1 NNLSLNGNTQV
12 NGYVYIGNT
21 LALNN
26 SATING
32 RTTSRRL
39 MMEGNTQINQNEQQG
54 YACFEDDFNRSSL
67 GQNWIPYTSTGSFTP
82 SLISNR
88 LRLTEDQNN
97 QATAVTYQRIFP
109 AAGNLVTV
117 EFDYYAWANLTGD
130 GADGVSIIFSDA

>member
-1 NNLSLNGNTQV
+1 SDINISGAGNLTIVGFNNLSLNGNTQV

-97 QATAVTYQRIFP
+97 QATAV
-109 AAGNLVTV
+109 
-117 EFDYYAWANLTGD
+117 
-130 GADGVSIIFSDA
+130 